1 MGSLEIDDIHKAS
14 EPIKEIQEKWKLL
27 PAFLKVKGLVK
38 QHIDSFNY
46 FVEHE
51 IKSIV
56 QANDKVTSSADP
68 MFYLKY
74 LDVHVGTPEVEESFN
89 VVKSVSP
96 HDCRLRD
103 LTYAAPITVDIEY
116 TRGQQR
122 VIRNGLPIGRMP
134 IMLRSSKCILFNR
147 DHMELAKVN
156 ECPYDPGGYFIT
168 RGQEKVILIQEQLSK
183 NRMIVEI
190 DKSGQVTCQVTS
202 STHGTKTRTNV
213 IVKHGRFYLKHNTME
228 KDIPIAIVFKAMGVT
243 SDQEIVQ
250 MVGTDDNIMTS
261 FSASLEECH
270 KATVFT
276 QNQALKYISTKM
288 KVKRFVSAGQAKK
301 TPMEDARDVLANT
314 VLAHVPVEQFN
325 YKMKAVYL
333 ALMVRRIIEAQSDD
347 KLVDDRDYYGNKRM
361 ELAGSLL
368 SLLFEDLFKKLN
380 FELRTIA
387 DKNIPK
393 VKAAQFDIVKH
404 IRTAGITAGL
414 ENAISTGNWTIKRF
428 RMERLGVTQVLSR
441 LSYISALGM
450 MTRVN
455 SQFEKT
461 RKVSGPRS
469 LQPSQ
474 WGMLCPSDTPEG
486 ESCGL
491 VKNLAL
497 MTHITTEVN
506 EGPIVRLAFNV
517 GVEDIHLLS
526 GEELSNKSIF
536 TVFLNGNIIGVV
548 KNHVKLVET
557 FKTARRCGFID
568 GFVSIYAHLKSR
580 CVYISSDGGRLCRPY
595 IIVLPNG
602 KPKVKNKH
610 IQKLLRSEMTFE
622 DFLTKGLVE
631 YLDVNEEN
639 TCLVALYEATIE
651 PGLTTH
657 LEIEPFTL
665 LGVCA
670 GLIPYPHHNQS
681 PRNTYQCAM
690 GKQAMGTIALN
701 QRNRIDTLLYNLVY
715 PMRPMVKSRTIEL
728 IHFED
733 LPAGQNAIVAVM
745 SYSGYDIE
753 DAIILNR
760 ASLDR
765 GYGRCLVYRN
775 SKTTMKRY
783 GTQAADRILG
793 PLVDANTKRPI
804 WRHDI
809 LDMVSS

>member
-56 QANDKVTSSADP
+56 QANEKVTSSADP

-183 NRMIVEI
+183 NRMIVEV

-276 QNQALKYISTKM
+276 QSQALKYISTKM

-333 ALMVRRIIEAQSDD
+333 ALMVRRIIEAQSDE

-428 RMERLGVTQVLSR
+428 RMERMGVTQVLSR

-506 EGPIVRLAFNV
+506 EG
-517 GVEDIHLLS
+517 E
-526 GEELSNKSIF
+526 
-536 TVFLNGNIIGVV
+536 
-548 KNHVKLVET
+548 
-557 FKTARRCGFID
+557 FK
-568 GFVSIYAHLKSR
+568 Y
-580 CVYISSDGGRLCRPY
+580 
-595 IIVLPNG
+595 
-602 KPKVKNKH
+602 
-610 IQKLLRSEMTFE
+610 
-622 DFLTKGLVE
+622 
-631 YLDVNEEN
+631 
-639 TCLVALYEATIE
+639 TI
-651 PGLTTH
+651 TH
-657 LEIEPFTL
+657 L
-665 LGVCA
+665 
-670 GLIPYPHHNQS
+670 
-681 PRNTYQCAM
+681 R
-690 GKQAMGTIALN
+690 
-701 QRNRIDTLLYNLVY
+701 
-715 PMRPMVKSRTIEL
+715 
-728 IHFED
+728 
-733 LPAGQNAIVAVM
+733 
-745 SYSGYDIE
+745 
-753 DAIILNR
+753 
-760 ASLDR
+760 
-765 GYGRCLVYRN
+765 
-775 SKTTMKRY
+775 
-783 GTQAADRILG
+783 
-793 PLVDANTKRPI
+793 
-804 WRHDI
+804 
-809 LDMVSS
+809 